1 MLSCKICVKGIILQI
16 KDSEH
21 NKCLFSGSS
30 KNISIIHVFHGALSR
45 KTLPE
50 IFIKTLRKVLSTSI
64 LVMKFSRKK
73 KTFLTFLGA
82 VFEK

>member
-1 MLSCKICVKGIILQI
+1 MLSCKISVKGIILQI

-30 KNISIIHVFHGALSR
+30 KNILIIHVFHGALSR

-64 LVMKFSRKK
+64 LVMKFSCKK